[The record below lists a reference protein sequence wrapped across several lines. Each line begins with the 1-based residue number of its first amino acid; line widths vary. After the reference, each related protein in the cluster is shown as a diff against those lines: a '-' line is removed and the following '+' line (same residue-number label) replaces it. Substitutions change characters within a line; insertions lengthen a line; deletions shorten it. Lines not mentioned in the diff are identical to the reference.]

1 MTTPPAQPAPEHDN
15 GIVAQRYQKLRSVD
29 RRECEQLL
37 RAMAEA
43 GIACYTAV
51 PPTDSAPTREVFVD
65 ADLHARAAE
74 VADQAHRRYAGR
86 RIAIDASEVDVRFA
100 ELISLFG
107 DPVEPRDAGPSE
119 VERTEPRAST
129 AEVDTDVDRPV
140 DPAPRSPE
148 PRATEPWR
156 APADAQ
162 PELLDEDDE
171 GHFEPPPPEPLPKPT
186 RRVVVGI
193 LLMIAGCVAL
203 FAPGSVPLS
212 GTASLVLGVLLLG
225 AGVGWLVW
233 QLREHP
239 EDPFDDGSRV

>member
-1 MTTPPAQPAPEHDN
+1 MTTPPAPQPAPEHDN
-15 GIVAQRYQKLRSVD
+15 GIVAQRYRRLRSVD
-29 RRECEQLL
+29 RRECEALL
-37 RAMAEA
+37 RAMGEA

-51 PPTDSAPTREVFVD
+51 PHSATAATREVFVD
-65 ADLHARAAE
+65 ADLQARAAE
-74 VADQAHRRYAGR
+74 VADEAHRRYAGR
-86 RIAIDASEVDVRFA
+86 RIAIDASEVDSRFA
-100 ELISLFG
+100 ELIAAFG
-107 DPVEPRDAGPSE
+107 DPEPRTP
-119 VERTEPRAST
+119 EPRT
-129 AEVDTDVDRPV
+129 PE
-140 DPAPRSPE
+140 PRTPE
-148 PRATEPWR
+148 PRAAEPWR
-156 APADAQ
+156 SRADEQ

-171 GHFEPPPPEPLPKPT
+171 GHFEPPPAQPLPKPT

-239 EDPFDDGSRV
+239 DDPFDDGSRV